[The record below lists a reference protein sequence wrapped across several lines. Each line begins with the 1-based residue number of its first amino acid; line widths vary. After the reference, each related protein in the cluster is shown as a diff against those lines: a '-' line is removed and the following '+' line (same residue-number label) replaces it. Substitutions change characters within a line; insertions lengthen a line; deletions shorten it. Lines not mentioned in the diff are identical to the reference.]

1 MICTFIGHR
10 DTPNNI
16 KTVLK
21 STIIELIEKYSVNE
35 FYVGNH
41 GNFDSMVISS
51 IKEISKFFPHISYT
65 MVLAYIPQNK
75 ELCEDYSHTIY
86 PDILE
91 NTPPK
96 FAIKKRNYWMIE
108 KSDFLVCYVNNKLT
122 NACEYLEKA
131 IKKKKTVINLA
142 QNHQFQ

>member
-10 DTPNNI
+10 DTPSNI

-41 GNFDSMVISS
+41 GNFDSIVLSAL
-51 IKEISKFFPHISYT
+51 KEISKEKLHISFT
-65 MVLAYIPQNK
+65 VVLAYIPQNK
-75 ELCEDYSHTIY
+75 DEYTDYTHTLY

-91 NTPPK
+91 NSPPK

-108 KSDFLVCYVNNKLT
+108 KSDFLVCYVNNKST
-122 NACEYLEKA
+122 NAYDYLEIA
-131 IKKKKTVINLA
+131 VKKKKRVINLA
-142 QNHQFQ
+142 TNCHF

>member
-41 GNFDSMVISS
+41 GNFDSMVLS
-51 IKEISKFFPHISYT
+51 ILKEISKAFPHISYT
-65 MVLAYIPQNK
+65 VVLAYIPQNK
-75 ELCEDYSHTIY
+75 EIYKDYTHTLY

-91 NTPPK
+91 TTPPR
-96 FAIKKRNYWMIE
+96 FAIKKRNYWMIK

-122 NACEYLEKA
+122 NAYDYLERA
-131 IKKKKTVINLA
+131 IKKEKTVINLA
-142 QNHQFQ
+142 QNCHF

>member
-10 DTPNNI
+10 DTPNDI

-21 STIIELIEKYSVNE
+21 STIIELIENHSVNE

-41 GNFDSMVISS
+41 GNFDRMVLSVL
-51 IKEISKFFPHISYT
+51 KEISEKFPYISYT
-65 MVLAYIPQNK
+65 VVLAYIPQQK
-75 ELCEDYSHTIY
+75 KIYEDYYHTIY

-96 FAIKKRNYWMIE
+96 FAIKKRNYWMIK

-122 NACEYLEKA
+122 NAYDYLEKA
-131 IKKKKTVINLA
+131 INTEKTVINLA
-142 QNHQFQ
+142 QNCQFQ